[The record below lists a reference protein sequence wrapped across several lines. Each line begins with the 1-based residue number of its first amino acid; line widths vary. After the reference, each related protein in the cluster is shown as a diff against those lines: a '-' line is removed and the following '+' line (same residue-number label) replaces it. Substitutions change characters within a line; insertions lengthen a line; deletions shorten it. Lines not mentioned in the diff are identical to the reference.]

1 MKKVVLAVSFV
12 FISFMLIAC
21 SDKESLKQVDSKIL
35 EQYPYFDELEEN
47 YNGKVFDISTSDC
60 KCIVFYR
67 MGIDPDSVKLHQ
79 TNAEYTIQ
87 FTKNKDNTKDDI
99 YVYRLKLDPS
109 CGTENQNCILKCS
122 DGNTEYPFE
131 TVFLSKD

>member
-60 KCIVFYR
+60 KYIVFYR
-67 MGIDPDSVKLHQ
+67 GLIQIVLNCIRQMQS
-79 TNAEYTIQ
+79 IQ
-87 FTKNKDNTKDDI
+87 FSLQKIKIIQKMI
-99 YVYRLKLDPS
+99 S
-109 CGTENQNCILKCS
+109 MCI
-122 DGNTEYPFE
+122 D
-131 TVFLSKD
+131 